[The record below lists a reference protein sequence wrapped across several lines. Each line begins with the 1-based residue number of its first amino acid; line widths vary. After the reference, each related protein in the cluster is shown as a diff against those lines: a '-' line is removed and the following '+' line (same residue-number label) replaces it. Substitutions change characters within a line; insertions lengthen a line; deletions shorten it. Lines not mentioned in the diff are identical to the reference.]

1 MKKTNPIYALFT
13 CLLLLLGTVTFA
25 QSTDYQS
32 LWSQYEQAD
41 HSYLQ
46 DAQKMLEKISGL
58 AFEEHNELQLFRVNY
73 ERYMLRSQYGYS
85 SWGTKNHLL
94 YLDGLRK
101 TSPQPYQG
109 LYHYLIANKIISDL
123 DFRNTTPSGKT
134 DLSLYEEWS
143 DAEKRAA
150 AKRYYAEGLSQLLE
164 YGNIPAA
171 PFSFLLY
178 TPANSL
184 RWQPVLFDLVLM
196 DILACPYPFLVDS
209 LLDTLL
215 PKAILRHNA
224 DNRPRAA
231 LFYELQLLN
240 LRHNIESPVTGFW
253 DSIPYWQELE
263 RLEREYPYDI
273 SLRYQKAVF
282 LYLHHQT
289 HPEFYT
295 PCRQILEELS
305 ALPND
310 KTPIPQNARCLLDK
324 LTEPRVQ
331 LVAQNT
337 NRFPRRKIDIPI
349 RYKNIDT
356 LYLSVY
362 KTDNIITSYRNEMK
376 QVSPFSSCFREHFRE
391 CVQKQQYRLNPVHG
405 EVASTD
411 LWIDSLPYGKYTVA
425 LHTGA
430 VPDSDN
436 CLCVFPMIISSV
448 QWTQI
453 ERHDGISLFASNA
466 QTGKPITHRKASL
479 STDFFVSSAVKRSVT
494 IKRRTD
500 KDGKLFIPRA
510 RMMDFLHEYQDDFLA
525 DIGISL
531 PDHNDCYRAEID
543 IPGGRWHPYRYRY
556 SSRRA
561 RRFDD
566 DTRHTVQIIT
576 DRSLYR
582 PGQTV
587 YFKAIFQKNGKPLK
601 RGRVEV
607 SMERTGKER
616 LETLHLPLSKFG
628 STSGK
633 FVLPNQ
639 PGNYTIRCTKENNWL
654 WYETEMVTAEEYKL
668 PSFKVELMNNPENEW
683 HHDSVFV
690 KGSAVSYAGF
700 PLIGADVTLRLRTES
715 YGKNAEVHLYE
726 EVLKTDASGCFSF
739 VFPNLDYT
747 GAASTDVE
755 AVVTDVNGETHTAK
769 KSAYYRWKPF
779 QFEIKMPETV
789 NQWLEDTLFGVVI
802 TRDIFQKR
810 VNVPV
815 KVTAFRLRMPDKSG
829 IYHPIPEEPLYTEAQ
844 YRQYFPEYYYDRRD
858 GDNPTHWDVMD
869 TVWQDTRY
877 FYPDSLL
884 MVDISKWTPGYYKFE
899 YQLEDS
905 LYTAEETRFFR
916 IIHSGKQ
923 DIPSQNPLHIEIL
936 QSEAKIPG
944 RKTRIS
950 VSDYA
955 EPESKKLF
963 RKHKI
968 PVIIGTSLEDAH
980 VTLCYQTS
988 HNLQKIKKFH
998 LNSNL
1003 DTFTLRLRNT
1013 GYLKMKAF
1021 CYKNSHIF
1029 YDSKYYSIGEKLTK
1043 SQERFI
1049 SNLFNNLNVNIIHW
1063 NSRIQPGQ
1071 EGKWEVEIS
1080 DACNRHP
1087 NTEVVAWM
1095 LDKSLYGLDMP
1106 PLEIKQRRNQFD
1118 ELTWGQQQWLKLYNR
1133 TRYHGCYYYSL
1144 DLKNISVTTQPT
1156 LKPIIHCS
1164 IEEGPAVR
1172 MRSVWPRFTPDA
1184 TSSRGRVRGEDI
1196 RTTPGRSVTSALSNL
1211 EGVSSL
1217 NETTTVRG
1225 NRSDGTKT
1233 VVDGVRVRDN
1243 EESAGAEELSND
1255 TEHIVPPTRNYIRK
1269 NFTETAFFE
1278 PALRTDKEG
1287 RVRMVFT
1294 IPDQFTEWQMNL
1306 FGHTRKG
1313 LTVFNS
1319 LSAISCQSL
1328 MIQSNAPRFFREGDT
1343 MMFQAKITNV
1353 TDTLLHG
1360 TVRIEFFNP
1369 ETNNLIPLLLGDT
1382 PENEFQC
1389 RAERSTNVSWR
1400 MVVPQNLTVVAYRIT
1415 AQSGHYTDG
1424 MEAVLPVLSSRTAV
1438 TESMHFVIPAGEDKT
1453 LTFENLKDNQSTT
1466 LHSNNYTVE
1475 ITANPSWT
1483 AIQSLEYLM
1492 TYRYECNEQ
1501 LFSKLYANALA
1512 RHIVTQF
1519 PQIEKVYAQWANDTT
1534 MQGVESQL
1542 FKNEQLKSIL
1552 LSESPWV
1559 MDAQQENARMQQMAK
1574 LFQTSRL
1581 DKEMEAIARKLKNN
1595 QMDDGGFAWFGK
1607 SFFSPYITSHLVAGY
1622 AKLKSLGVEIPDM
1635 EKVMRKAIQCLDTYQ
1650 KLKFTD
1656 YQKDLYPHKYF
1667 HFTEE
1672 DIQYLYAR
1680 TWFGA
1685 DSNWLSQ
1692 AYVQNLLA
1700 LLTTDVRDRPLM
1712 QQAQTGLVLHRL
1724 GRTNEAQRI
1733 MERIR
1738 QQAITSSEEGMFW
1751 GKEYNGRYYRWYQA
1765 PIERQAVLIEAF
1777 NIISPKKQ
1785 ELDQMKQ
1792 WLLMQK
1798 HQQGWS
1804 NTKATAE
1811 AIFALMMGDA
1821 SVLNTESNTTLR
1833 VGDAQFVPARETTSV
1848 PGTGYFTKSWT
1859 EGDITPKLAEIA
1871 VAADTSHFVFG
1882 ACYWQYVEDIDKVSE
1897 SATGLRVQRVL
1908 YHEVRGPEG
1917 LQLVPVTEDNPA
1929 RLGEKLTVRLTI
1941 TSDRDLE
1948 YVHLKDSRAA
1958 AFEPVSSHTQYVYQ
1972 RPLSYTMV
1980 PHDAATDFFFDR
1992 MPQGTHIIDYPLLAT
2007 QLGTF
2012 LNGLATIECMYAPE
2026 FRGHSAPLTVT
2037 VVR

>member
-1 MKKTNPIYALFT
+1 MKNPIYALFA
-13 CLLLLLGTVTFA
+13 CLFLLLGTVTFA
-25 QSTDYQS
+25 QTTDYNS

-41 HSYLQ
+41 HSYFQ
-46 DAQKMLEKISGL
+46 DAQKMLDKISGL
-58 AFEEHNELQLFRVNY
+58 AFEEHDELQLFRVNY

-164 YGNIPAA
+164 YGNIPAT

-178 TPANSL
+178 APTESL
-184 RWQPVLFDLVLM
+184 CWQPVLFDLVLM

-215 PKAILRHNA
+215 PKAILWHNA
-224 DNRPRAA
+224 DNRPQAA

-273 SLRYQKAVF
+273 SLRYQKAAF

-362 KTDNIITSYRNEMK
+362 KTDNIITSYRNEQK
-376 QVSPFSSCFREHFRE
+376 TVSPFSSCFREHFHE
-391 CVQKQQYRLNPVHG
+391 CVQRQQYRLNPVHST
-405 EVASTD
+405 VASTD

-425 LHTGA
+425 LHNGA
-430 VPDSDN
+430 VPDSNN
-436 CLCVFPMIISSV
+436 CLCVFPMIVSSV

-453 ERHDGISLFASNA
+453 ERPDGITLFASDA
-466 QTGKPITHRKASL
+466 QTGKPITHRKTSL
-479 STDFFVSSAVKRSVT
+479 NLDFSVSSAVKMSVA

-500 KDGKLFIPRA
+500 KYGRIFIPNA
-510 RMMDFLHEYQDDFLA
+510 RIKGHLREYYDDFLA
-525 DIGISL
+525 DMNISL
-531 PDHNDCYRAEID
+531 PDHNDCYRAEIE
-543 IPGGRWHPYRYRY
+543 IPGGRWHPYRYRYRY

-628 STSGK
+628 SVSGK

-639 PGNYTIRCTKENNWL
+639 PGSYTIRCSKENNWR
-654 WYETEMVTAEEYKL
+654 WYEAEIVTAEEYKL
-668 PSFKVELMNNPENEW
+668 PSYYVKLMDMPENEW
-683 HHDSVFV
+683 HHDSIFV

-700 PLIGADVTLRLRTES
+700 PLIGADVTLRLRTQT
-715 YGKNAEVHLYE
+715 YGRNANVHFYE
-726 EVLKTDASGCFSF
+726 ETLKTDASGCFSF
-739 VFPNLDYT
+739 VFPKLDYN
-747 GAASTDVE
+747 GAASTEVE
-755 AVVTDVNGETHTAK
+755 AVLTDVNGETHTAK
-769 KSAYYRWKPF
+769 KSLYIYWKPF
-779 QFEIKMPETV
+779 QFEIQMQETV
-789 NQWLEDTLFGVVI
+789 NQWLEDTLSAVVI
-802 TRDIFQKR
+802 SRDILKKR
-810 VNVPV
+810 VSVPV
-815 KVTAFRLRMPDKSG
+815 KVTALRLRMPERTG
-829 IYHPIPEEPLYTEAQ
+829 VYHPLPQEPLYTEAQ
-844 YRQYFPEYYYDRRD
+844 YRQYFPEYFYDRRD
-858 GDNPTHWDVMD
+858 GDNPTYWDVMD
-869 TVWQDTRY
+869 TVWQTTRS

-884 MVDISKWTPGYYKFE
+884 MVDISKWLPGYYRFE

-905 LYTAEETRFFR
+905 LYTAKETRVFR
-916 IIHSGKQ
+916 IIHTGKQ
-923 DIPSQNPLHIEIL
+923 AIPSQNPLHIEIL
-936 QSEAKIPG
+936 QSEAKIPD
-944 RKTRIS
+944 RETRTS

-955 EPESKKLF
+955 GNKSLF
-963 RKHKI
+963 RKNKI
-968 PVIIGTSLEDAH
+968 PVIIGSTLENSY

-998 LNSNL
+998 LNNNL

-1013 GYLKMKAF
+1013 GYLKIRAF
-1021 CYKNSHIF
+1021 CYKNSQLF
-1029 YDSKYYSIGEKLTK
+1029 NDSHNYSIGKKLTK
-1043 SQERFI
+1043 RQERFI

-1063 NSRIQPGQ
+1063 NSRVQPGQ
-1071 EGKWEVEIS
+1071 ECKWEVEIS
-1080 DACNRHP
+1080 DARDRHP
-1087 NTEVVAWM
+1087 NTEVLAWM
-1095 LDKSLYGLDMP
+1095 LDKSLYGLDMT
-1106 PLEIKQRRNQFD
+1106 PLEIKQRSNRLED
-1118 ELTWGQQQWLKLYNR
+1118 LTWWQQQWLKLYNR
-1133 TRYHGCYYYSL
+1133 KKFHGSYHGFGLQNTSET
-1144 DLKNISVTTQPT
+1144 VQPT
-1156 LKPIIHCS
+1156 LKPIIECS
-1164 IEEGPAVR
+1164 IEDGPALK
-1172 MRSVWPRFTPDA
+1172 MRSVWPKFTPDA
-1184 TSSRGRVRGEDI
+1184 TSSRGRVSGESI
-1196 RTTPGRSVTSALSNL
+1196 RTTPGRSLTSALSNL

-1217 NETTTVRG
+1217 NESRTVRG

-1233 VVDGVRVRDN
+1233 VVDGVRVRDG
-1243 EESAGAEELSND
+1243 EESVVAEELSND
-1255 TEHIVPPTRNYIRK
+1255 IEHIVSPARTYIRK

-1294 IPDQFTEWQMNL
+1294 VPDQFTEWQMNL
-1306 FGHTRKG
+1306 YGHTRKG

-1319 LSAISCQSL
+1319 LSATSCQSL

-1343 MMFQAKITNV
+1343 MMFQAKITNI
-1353 TDTLLHG
+1353 TDTLLRG
-1360 TVRIEFFNP
+1360 TTRIEFFNP
-1369 ETNNLIPLLLGDT
+1369 ETNDLIPALLGDA
-1382 PENEFQC
+1382 PEKEFHC
-1389 RAERSTNVSWR
+1389 GADKSTNVSWR
-1400 MVVPQNLTVVAYRIT
+1400 VAVPRNLSVIAYRIT
-1415 AQSGHYTDG
+1415 AQSGRYTDG

-1438 TESMHFVIPAGEDKT
+1438 TESMHFVVPVGEDTT
-1453 LTFENLKDNQSTT
+1453 LIFKRLKDNQSTT

-1512 RHIVTQF
+1512 RHIVNQF
-1519 PQIEKVYAQWANDTT
+1519 PQIKDVYAQWASDTT
-1534 MQGVESQL
+1534 MQGLESQL

-1559 MDAQQENARMQQMAK
+1559 MDAQRENARMQQMAK

-1607 SFFSPYITSHLVAGY
+1607 SFFSPYITNHLVASY
-1622 AKLKSLGVEIPDM
+1622 AKLQSLGVEIPDM
-1635 EKVMRKAIQCLDTYQ
+1635 EKVMRKAIQRLDTFQ
-1650 KLKFTD
+1650 KLKFTE
-1656 YQKDLYPHKYF
+1656 YQKDPFPHKYF

-1680 TWFGA
+1680 TWFGI
-1685 DSNWLSQ
+1685 DSSWLSQ
-1692 AYVQNLLA
+1692 AYVQNLLS
-1700 LLTTDVRDRPLM
+1700 LLTTDVRNRPLM

-1833 VGDAQFVPARETTSV
+1833 IGDARFVPEREATSV

-1859 EGDITPKLAEIA
+1859 EGDITPKLAEIT

-1908 YHEVRGPEG
+1908 YHEVRSPEG
-1917 LQLVPVTEDNPA
+1917 LQLVPVTAENPA

-1958 AFEPVSSHTQYVYQ
+1958 AFEPVSSHTQYLY
-1972 RPLSYTMV
+1972 RHPLSYTMV

-1992 MPQGTHIIDYPLLAT
+1992 MPKGTHIIDYPLLAT